1 MSPPNI
7 LVVVSVVALAL
18 VGGVAFAFSVF
29 VIRAL
34 ASLLAAFVVYLAGSV
49 GVTMAFNVARNNR
62 LASLE
67 AASAQAAAYWPV
79 YVREWLAWNHVRCIA
94 SLAAAALAA
103 SAIAP

>member
-7 LVVVSVVALAL
+7 LVVVS
-18 VGGVAFAFSVF
+18 
-29 VIRAL
+29 
-34 ASLLAAFVVYLAGSV
+34 VVYLAGSV
-49 GVTMAFNVARNNR
+49 GVTMAFNVPRNNR

-67 AASAQAAAYWPV
+67 AASAQAEAYWPV